1 MTNRNIINPLKN
13 VDTGRDGAHS
23 VKVIEHM
30 KLNIPQAIMLILT
43 AQKSTTALI
52 QLHLK
57 FLYSTKSDNTNI
69 LVQIVK
75 NVLMLRTTTSAQTE
89 SKENLLDFL

>member
-1 MTNRNIINPLKN
+1 M
-13 VDTGRDGAHS
+13 
-23 VKVIEHM
+23 EHM

-57 FLYSTKSDNTNI
+57 FLYSTKNDNTNI

>member
-1 MTNRNIINPLKN
+1 M
-13 VDTGRDGAHS
+13 
-23 VKVIEHM
+23 EHM

-75 NVLMLRTTTSAQTE
+75 NLLMLRTTTSAQTE

>member
-1 MTNRNIINPLKN
+1 M
-13 VDTGRDGAHS
+13 
-23 VKVIEHM
+23 KVMEHM

-57 FLYSTKSDNTNI
+57 FLYSTKNDNTNI

>member
-1 MTNRNIINPLKN
+1 M
-13 VDTGRDGAHS
+13 
-23 VKVIEHM
+23 KVMEHM
-30 KLNIPQAIMLILT
+30 KINIPQAIMLILT

-57 FLYSTKSDNTNI
+57 FLYSTKNDNTNI

>member
-1 MTNRNIINPLKN
+1 
-13 VDTGRDGAHS
+13 
-23 VKVIEHM
+23 
-30 KLNIPQAIMLILT
+30 MLILT

-57 FLYSTKSDNTNI
+57 FLYSTKNDNTNI

>member
-1 MTNRNIINPLKN
+1 M
-13 VDTGRDGAHS
+13 
-23 VKVIEHM
+23 KVMEHM

-75 NVLMLRTTTSAQTE
+75 NLLMLRTTTSAQTE

>member
-1 MTNRNIINPLKN
+1 M
-13 VDTGRDGAHS
+13 
-23 VKVIEHM
+23 EHM
-30 KLNIPQAIMLILT
+30 KINIPQAIMLILT

-57 FLYSTKSDNTNI
+57 FLYSTKNDNTNI

>member
-1 MTNRNIINPLKN
+1 M
-13 VDTGRDGAHS
+13 
-23 VKVIEHM
+23 KVMEHM

-69 LVQIVK
+69 LVHIVK

>member
-1 MTNRNIINPLKN
+1 M
-13 VDTGRDGAHS
+13 
-23 VKVIEHM
+23 KVIEHM

-57 FLYSTKSDNTNI
+57 FLYSTKNDNTNI

>member
-1 MTNRNIINPLKN
+1 M
-13 VDTGRDGAHS
+13 
-23 VKVIEHM
+23 EHM
-30 KLNIPQAIMLILT
+30 KINIPQAIMLILT

-69 LVQIVK
+69 LVHIVK

>member
-1 MTNRNIINPLKN
+1 M
-13 VDTGRDGAHS
+13 
-23 VKVIEHM
+23 KVMEHM

>member
-1 MTNRNIINPLKN
+1 M
-13 VDTGRDGAHS
+13 
-23 VKVIEHM
+23 EHM

-57 FLYSTKSDNTNI
+57 FLYSTKNDNTNI

-75 NVLMLRTTTSAQTE
+75 NLLMLRTTTSAQTE